1 MCCIFLRSFYG
12 EDCCQYHRTGPNP
25 CLKSI
30 CKTLKKCPESLRKV
44 VKSNRGDRRS
54 LLAKYRWGV
63 AKCQVCKEYVN
74 IRCHKCYFQ
83 PAEKERRR
91 QRPIHCRFRTLSC
104 IHFSHFEFSVSF
116 SFTNSFH
123 TFLSQPVYQV
133 ALKAR
138 YDRWRREES
147 SSLLRFASTFLLLD
161 CFRQSASGHLYQ
173 RESSTLLPTNSR
185 LFSNALKIHFW
196 NTRVRYDLFCTEK
209 HFNLFGRLFFNSFF
223 NLFFNPLLNPNLEP

>member
-30 CKTLKKCPESLRKV
+30 CKTFKKCPESLRKV

-74 IRCHKCYFQ
+74 IKCHKCCFQ

-91 QRPIHCRFRTLSC
+91 ARWNRTGRGR
-104 IHFSHFEFSVSF
+104 F
-116 SFTNSFH
+116 SFVARPMKMRTQECFKIVDGWHHGNGIAGCLCQISSVFIGQFQFHFKINS
-123 TFLSQPVYQV
+123 
-133 ALKAR
+133 
-138 YDRWRREES
+138 
-147 SSLLRFASTFLLLD
+147 
-161 CFRQSASGHLYQ
+161 
-173 RESSTLLPTNSR
+173 
-185 LFSNALKIHFW
+185 I
-196 NTRVRYDLFCTEK
+196 
-209 HFNLFGRLFFNSFF
+209 
-223 NLFFNPLLNPNLEP
+223 

>member
-1 MCCIFLRSFYG
+1 MSQVLLS
-12 EDCCQYHRTGPNP
+12 TGRKRKKTPTSYSLQIQNP
-25 CLKSI
+25 KLY
-30 CKTLKKCPESLRKV
+30 
-44 VKSNRGDRRS
+44 S
-54 LLAKYRWGV
+54 LLS
-63 AKCQVCKEYVN
+63 
-74 IRCHKCYFQ
+74 FQ
-83 PAEKERRR
+83 
-91 QRPIHCRFRTLSC
+91 
-104 IHFSHFEFSVSF
+104 FSVSF

-133 ALKAR
+133 VLKAR

-173 RESSTLLPTNSR
+173 RESSTLLPTNFR

>member
-30 CKTLKKCPESLRKV
+30 CKTFKNCPESLRKV

-104 IHFSHFEFSVSF
+104 IHFSHF
-116 SFTNSFH
+116 NSL
-123 TFLSQPVYQV
+123 FLLVLLILFILFWVNQFI
-133 ALKAR
+133 
-138 YDRWRREES
+138 RWRREES

-173 RESSTLLPTNSR
+173 RESSTLLPTNFR

-223 NLFFNPLLNPNLEP
+223 NLFFQSALES